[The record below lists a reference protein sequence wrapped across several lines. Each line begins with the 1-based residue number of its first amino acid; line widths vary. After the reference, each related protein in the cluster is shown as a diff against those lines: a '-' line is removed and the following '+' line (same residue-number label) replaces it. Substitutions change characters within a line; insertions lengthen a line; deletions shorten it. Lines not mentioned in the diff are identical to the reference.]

1 MKLLYFQDAH
11 LKGKNSRNRLGNYF
25 DDCLKKIDEVIK
37 IAKDNKCSAIL
48 DGGDLFESYNPSY
61 SVLDS
66 LADRID
72 KAKIHV
78 YSLFGNHCMNIG
90 HINNTGLSSF
100 YKKRSKWFK
109 SLDKHFYLDDTK
121 ENIIIKGFDYYYGIE
136 DDIRNNGLMIEG
148 KDTVWKIA
156 ITHATITENKFFEGV
171 SHVTPEQIK
180 TNSNLVL
187 IAHIHKPY
195 KKVINNTT
203 FLNIGCLGRDNIDE
217 NKVEPSVLLIDTDKR
232 DYEII
237 KLKSAKKANEI
248 FDLSKYEELKAS
260 KKDIKEFLDSLKNT
274 NLQSMNLG
282 ETITKIG
289 KEQKVDKI
297 IIDYLLNKM
306 ENINE

>member
-1 MKLLYFQDAH
+1 MKLLYIQDAH

-61 SVLDS
+61 SVLDA

-78 YSLFGNHCMNIG
+78 YSLFGNHCLNIG
-90 HINNTGLSSF
+90 HVNNTGLSHLQ
-100 YKKRSKWFK
+100 KRSKWFK
-109 SLDKHFYLDDTK
+109 SLDKHFYLDDTN

-136 DDIRNNGLMIEG
+136 DDIRNNGLMVDG
-148 KDTVWKIA
+148 KDTAWKIA
-156 ITHATITENKFFEGV
+156 ITHATITEKKFFEEV
-171 SHVTPEQIK
+171 SHITPDKIK
-180 TNSNLVL
+180 TDANLVL

-195 KKVINNTT
+195 KKIVNNTT
-203 FLNIGCLGRDNIDE
+203 FLNIGCMCRDNIDE
-217 NKVEPSVLLIDTDKR
+217 AKVEPSVLLIDTDKR

-260 KKDIKEFLDSLKNT
+260 KKGIKEFLDSLRDVNF
-274 NLQSMNLG
+274 QSLNLG

-289 KEQKVDKI
+289 KEQRVDKN

>member
-90 HINNTGLSSF
+90 HINNTGLSHLQ
-100 YKKRSKWFK
+100 KRSKWFK

-217 NKVEPSVLLIDTDKR
+217 NKVEPSVLIIDTDKR

-237 KLKSAKKANEI
+237 KLKSAKKGNEI

-260 KKDIKEFLDSLKNT
+260 KKGIKEFLDSLRDVNF
-274 NLQSMNLG
+274 QSLNLG

-289 KEQKVDKI
+289 KEQRVDKN

>member
-1 MKLLYFQDAH
+1 MKLLYIQDAH

-61 SVLDS
+61 SVLDA

-72 KAKIHV
+72 KAKIYV

-90 HINNTGLSSF
+90 HINNTGLSHLQ
-100 YKKRSKWFK
+100 KRSKWFK
-109 SLDKHFYLDDTK
+109 PLDKHFYLDDTN

-136 DDIRNNGLMIEG
+136 DDIRNNGLMVDG
-148 KDTVWKIA
+148 KDTAWKIA
-156 ITHATITENKFFEGV
+156 ITHATITEKKFFEEV
-171 SHVTPEQIK
+171 SHITPDKIK
-180 TNSNLVL
+180 TDANLVL

-195 KKVINNTT
+195 KKIVNNTT
-203 FLNIGCLGRDNIDE
+203 FLNIGCLCRDNIDE
-217 NKVEPSVLLIDTDKR
+217 AKIEPSVLIIDTDKR
-232 DYEII
+232 DYEVI

-260 KKDIKEFLDSLKNT
+260 KKGIKEFLDSLRDVNF
-274 NLQSMNLG
+274 QSLNLG

-289 KEQKVDKI
+289 KEQRVDKN

>member
-72 KAKIHV
+72 KAKIRV

-90 HINNTGLSSF
+90 HINNTGLSHLQ
-100 YKKRSKWFK
+100 KRSKWFK

-217 NKVEPSVLLIDTDKR
+217 NKVEPSVLIIDTDKR

-237 KLKSAKKANEI
+237 KLKSAKKGNEI

-260 KKDIKEFLDSLKNT
+260 KKGIKEFLDSLRDVNF
-274 NLQSMNLG
+274 QSLNLG

-289 KEQKVDKI
+289 KEQRVDKN